1 VGATLTPA
9 IDPAFGSAGELEA
22 ASTNAAVEL
31 FGSGWVWLVRK
42 PGSLEVVATR
52 NADTP
57 LRTVARVGKGDRSLE
72 HLPRPGKVLLDDRE
86 LSGQYEVPPGPLLA
100 KATVVEELLESL
112 AGQPELPT

>member
-57 LRTVARVGKGDRSLE
+57 LRTGDTCLLVCDVWE
-72 HLPRPGKVLLDDRE
+72 HA
-86 LSGQYEVPPGPLLA
+86 Y
-100 KATVVEELLESL
+100 
-112 AGQPELPT
+112 